1 MMKPVDRKGALTEI
15 IHIEFEEA
23 VQQEQSKIKGEAGGT
38 SSFFMS
44 HSVAPK
50 IPAEE
55 NVEVEKKNTQMADQ
69 SSSHPPLLPAFITLI
84 N

>member
-55 NVEVEKKNTQMADQ
+55 NQSKQTSKQTNKQTQL
-69 SSSHPPLLPAFITLI
+69 PLWMYCSLQ
-84 N
+84 